1 MLRMGVLD
9 VLLLAGYFAAMVGI
23 GWWSRRQV
31 RTMDDYYM
39 GGRRFGKFLMV
50 MFGFGL
56 GTHADTAVGVAAQ
69 SYNIGMAGI
78 WYQWLHI
85 FNLPI
90 FWLLAG
96 VFRRARCITTGD
108 VYEHRYGASLGLLY
122 GLMGVLINIGY
133 LGVMLFGSARLIE
146 GLTGGAI
153 PLGWSIAL
161 MTGAFMF
168 YSLVGGLIAAIWND
182 LIQGLM
188 TVVMSFLL
196 VPFAWH
202 AVGGLQGV
210 HAKIPDLEATF
221 SVIAQG
227 QIGLFW
233 IVMAHINQ
241 LVGVVAQPHIMANMA
256 AGKREIDGR
265 VGFVGGAA
273 LKRFCTIAWAFVGV
287 LAIAYYGKG
296 AMHGDHVFGALVR
309 DLLPPGF
316 VGLMI
321 ACIMASVM
329 DNGAAF
335 VLTSSA
341 LFTRNVLRTFQREE
355 NTRREMLVSRLF
367 SLVFV
372 LASLGLAFSFT
383 DVPAAIRFMWEI
395 VPLVGISFWMG
406 LFWRRANRF
415 GAWASFI
422 GATAALLVGHYGFGW
437 EGDAGFPKIVLF
449 YLSTGLV
456 SGVAVSLLTRPEPE
470 RALDRFYVTINT
482 PVGQEHYIEAFE
494 NVQQPSEVRA

>member
-1 MLRMGVLD
+1 MLRLGMLD
-9 VLLLAGYFAAMVGI
+9 IALIAAYLVVMVWI

-31 RTMDDYYM
+31 RNMDDYYM

-108 VYEHRYGASLGLLY
+108 VYDRRYGTSLGVLY

-133 LGVMLFGSARLIE
+133 LGVMLFGSGRLIE
-146 GLTGGAI
+146 ALTGGAI

-168 YSLVGGLIAAIWND
+168 YSLVGGLVAAVWNE
-182 LIQGLM
+182 LIQGLL

-202 AVGGLQGV
+202 AVGGVAGI
-210 HAKIPDLEATF
+210 HAKIPDVEKTF
-221 SVIAQG
+221 SVLAQG

-233 IVMAHINQ
+233 VVMAHINQ
-241 LVGVVAQPHIMANMA
+241 LVSVVAQPHIMANTA

-287 LAIAYYGKG
+287 LGIAYYGSG
-296 AMHGDHVFGALVR
+296 TLHGDHVFGALVR
-309 DLLPPGF
+309 DLLPSGF
-316 VGLMI
+316 AGLMI

-341 LFTRNVLRTFQREE
+341 LFTRNVMRTFQRGEDP
-355 NTRREMLVSRLF
+355 RRELLASRAF

-372 LASLGLAFSFT
+372 LASLALAFSFT
-383 DVPAAIRFMWEI
+383 DVPAAIRFMWQI
-395 VPLVGISFWMG
+395 APLIGISFWMG
-406 LFWRRANRF
+406 LFWRRANRY

-422 GATAALLVGHYGFGW
+422 GATVALLVGLYGFGW
-437 EGDAGFPKIVLF
+437 RGDAGFPKLTLL
-449 YLSTGLV
+449 YLGTGLAC
-456 SGVAVSLLTRPEPE
+456 GVVASLLTPPE
-470 RALDRFYVTINT
+470 RERELDRFYVTINT
-482 PVGQEHYIEAFE
+482 PVGQEHYLEQFE
-494 NVQQPSEVRA
+494 TAPRPAEVRA